1 MAEPKYDAILNYS
14 KFYEFINRNKMHL
27 KDSRYLVDDEDVDIE
42 EELTLYTD
50 IEITNAPHDAWN
62 ECNETDLIQIGRSHS
77 TWNFRYETDGTKY
90 EITLE
95 PSYDDSTLLDNAR
108 IADGFVFAINH
119 RDPTKLLLFKKG
131 TPDSNGK
138 VKFWHEKVCN
148 PRLGFLNDDGNILLR
163 FQLQILPAAIQE
175 ISSQHS
181 LHSFHRQFRIQLYW
195 IRKQLIDNSFSNMF
209 ETSNHKYESVKY
221 SCSPGYWIR
230 YLIDSGQELRVNKVR
245 FWGCLSKHCEG
256 QYGLIDIICNGMKSE
271 LSSSLIQDDETYYH
285 LSGPL
290 GGFISKVGN
299 LRYAPILENTGT
311 LTLDGVLEFEKELVT
326 LGWNMFACT
335 FLKLTLPDNFLNFQ
349 KEFPEQQISGGSAV
363 IGPAPAESNV
373 PVIPETV
380 PDRDSAAYVANLEI
394 QKLCKDL
401 ETNLVALGT
410 KLRADVV
417 TIGKQYGQ
425 THDFSIMY
433 ANLFETVQAFALKEL
448 SPGVDSGR
456 IADHMFDMQNQYFR
470 PISKTKTLKN

>member
-1 MAEPKYDAILNYS
+1 
-14 KFYEFINRNKMHL
+14 
-27 KDSRYLVDDEDVDIE
+27 
-42 EELTLYTD
+42 
-50 IEITNAPHDAWN
+50 
-62 ECNETDLIQIGRSHS
+62 
-77 TWNFRYETDGTKY
+77 
-90 EITLE
+90 
-95 PSYDDSTLLDNAR
+95 
-108 IADGFVFAINH
+108 
-119 RDPTKLLLFKKG
+119 
-131 TPDSNGK
+131 
-138 VKFWHEKVCN
+138 
-148 PRLGFLNDDGNILLR
+148 
-163 FQLQILPAAIQE
+163 
-175 ISSQHS
+175 
-181 LHSFHRQFRIQLYW
+181 
-195 IRKQLIDNSFSNMF
+195 MF

-271 LSSSLIQDDETYYH
+271 LSSSLIQDDEIYYH

-290 GGFISKVGN
+290 GGFISMVGN

-326 LGWNMFACT
+326 PGWNMFACT
-335 FLKLTLPDNFLNFQ
+335 FLKLTLPDSFLNFQ
-349 KEFPEQQISGGSAV
+349 TELPEQQISGGSAV

-380 PDRDSAAYVANLEI
+380 PDRDSAEYVANLKI

-417 TIGKQYGQ
+417 TIWP
-425 THDFSIMY
+425 
-433 ANLFETVQAFALKEL
+433 N
-448 SPGVDSGR
+448 P
-456 IADHMFDMQNQYFR
+456 
-470 PISKTKTLKN
+470 